1 MAREPLITTRRDRS
15 GAATPLLA
23 RRSATEHPRVQGTA
37 PAPRSF
43 PESRFSPDFS
53 RVPAH
58 GALFLNG
65 PDPSPRP
72 APATPTP
79 TPRPPACPT
88 VIKVVQVER
97 PTDRDFGKNGPITG
111 WGGYSVME
119 VSDSSGRN
127 WDGTAVHETLRNVK
141 NTCGD
146 PGRRACS
153 NQSGEGGGGGSS
165 FRVGEASSFIGLIDL
180 PAARNRFYDLHIF
193 ADKTASLL
201 HTQNKES
208 CEVQCEQSY
217 DCGGNR
223 FGPTFVIT
231 YTMTRGSVPRSA
243 GGSNAVTH
251 VRVDKA
257 AKAP

>member
-1 MAREPLITTRRDRS
+1 MAREPLITTRRGRS

-23 RRSATEHPRVQGTA
+23 RRSATEHPRIQATA

-43 PESRFSPDFS
+43 TESRFSPDFS

-58 GALFLNG
+58 GVFFLNG
-65 PDPSPRP
+65 PDPSPKP

-79 TPRPPACPT
+79 APQPPACPT
-88 VIKVVQVER
+88 NIKVAHVEL

-119 VSDSSGRN
+119 VWDSSGRN

-146 PGRRACS
+146 PGKRACS

-165 FRVGEASSFIGLIDL
+165 FKVGEASSFIGLINL

-201 HTQNKES
+201 HVQNKES

-217 DCGGNR
+217 DCGGNQ
-223 FGPTFVIT
+223 FGPTFIIT
-231 YTMTRGSVPRSA
+231 YTMTRGSVPRSG
-243 GGSNAVTH
+243 GGSHGVTR

-257 AKAP
+257 EKTP